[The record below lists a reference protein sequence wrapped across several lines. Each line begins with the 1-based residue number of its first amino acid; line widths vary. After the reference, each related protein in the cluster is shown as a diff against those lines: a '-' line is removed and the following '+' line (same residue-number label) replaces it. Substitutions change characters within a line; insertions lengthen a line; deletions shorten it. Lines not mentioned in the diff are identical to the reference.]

1 MKTLLTTFFFLLF
14 LPAAMAL
21 ALDSPKG
28 PVLLTL
34 HGKISATNTGNA
46 AQFDETMLQTLPQ
59 HTVKAE
65 TPWNDGVTSFSGP
78 LLRDVLQMAGAS
90 GDNLLMTAINNYQV
104 TVPVSDAKDYNCI
117 LAMSVDGTLL
127 TVRTKG
133 PLWLIYPWDKFDELR
148 TETYYSRSIWQLKDI
163 DVQ

>member
-1 MKTLLTTFFFLLF
+1 MKTCMAAFLFLLV
-14 LPAAMAL
+14 LPTAMAL

-34 HGKISATNTGNA
+34 HGKISATNNGNT
-46 AQFDETMLQTLPQ
+46 AQFDQTMLLALPQ
-59 HTVKAE
+59 YTVKSE
-65 TPWNDGVTSFSGP
+65 TPWNEGVTEFAGP
-78 LLRDVLQMAGAS
+78 LLRDVLQMAGAN
-90 GDNLLMTAINNYQV
+90 GDNLLMTAINDYQV
-104 TVPVSDAKDYNCI
+104 TVPVSDTKDYNCI
-117 LAMSVDGTLL
+117 LAMSIEGTLL

-133 PLWLIYPWDKFDELR
+133 PLWLIYPWDMFDELR